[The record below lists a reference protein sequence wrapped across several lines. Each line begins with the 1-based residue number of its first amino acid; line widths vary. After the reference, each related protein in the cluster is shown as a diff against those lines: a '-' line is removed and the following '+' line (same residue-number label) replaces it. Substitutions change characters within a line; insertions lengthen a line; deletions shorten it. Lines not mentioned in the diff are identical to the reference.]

1 MTDLEVI
8 IGCEIIYIFYSTK
21 MSLNEVSN
29 RYYTINRL
37 METIAAR
44 MPISGDV
51 KVATTRVYENEFSN
65 SAVIVVIE
73 VNGTL
78 QSLTTLFEDNL
89 IKYLQIPKS
98 TPNNFDANKRG
109 HVVTIHP
116 NKKSFTKKDNTLVSY
131 YDYEVKPVSM

>member
-1 MTDLEVI
+1 
-8 IGCEIIYIFYSTK
+8 

-29 RYYTINRL
+29 RYYTINKL

-73 VNGTL
+73 VNGTM
-78 QSLTTLFEDNL
+78 QSLSTLFDDNL
-89 IKYLQIPKS
+89 IKYLQIPRS
-98 TPNNFDANKRG
+98 TPNNFDVTKHG

-116 NKKSFTKKDNTLVSY
+116 NKKSFTMKDNTLVSY
-131 YDYEVKPVSM
+131 CDYEVKPAPF

>member
-1 MTDLEVI
+1 
-8 IGCEIIYIFYSTK
+8 

-37 METIAAR
+37 MEIIAAR

-51 KVATTRVYENEFSN
+51 KVTTTRVYENEFSN
-65 SAVIVVIE
+65 SAVITGIQ

-78 QSLTTLFEDNL
+78 QAISAFFDDNL
-89 IKYLQIPKS
+89 IKYLQIPRS
-98 TPNNFDANKRG
+98 TPNNFNSSHNN

-116 NKKSFTKKDNTLVSY
+116 NKKTFTRKDNTLVSY
-131 YDYEVKPVSM
+131 YDYEVKPQ

>member
-1 MTDLEVI
+1 
-8 IGCEIIYIFYSTK
+8 

-29 RYYTINRL
+29 RYYSINRL

-44 MPISGDV
+44 MPIGGDV
-51 KVATTRVYENEFSN
+51 HVSTNRVYENEFSN
-65 SAVIVVIE
+65 SAVITSIQ

-78 QSLTTLFEDNL
+78 QSLSTLFEDNL
-89 IKYLQIPKS
+89 IKYLQIPRS

-116 NKKSFTKKDNTLVSY
+116 NKKSFTRKDNTLVSY
-131 YDYEVKPVSM
+131 YDFEVKPQ

>member
-1 MTDLEVI
+1 
-8 IGCEIIYIFYSTK
+8 

-78 QSLTTLFEDNL
+78 QSLSTFFDDNL
-89 IKYLQIPKS
+89 IKYLQIPRS
-98 TPNNFDANKRG
+98 IPNNFDVNKRG

-116 NKKSFTKKDNTLVSY
+116 NKKSFTRKDNTLVSY
-131 YDYEVKPVSM
+131 YDFEVKPVSN

>member
-1 MTDLEVI
+1 
-8 IGCEIIYIFYSTK
+8 

-29 RYYTINRL
+29 RYFTINKL

-65 SAVIVVIE
+65 SAVITGIQ

-78 QSLTTLFEDNL
+78 QSLSTLFEDNL
-89 IKYLQIPKS
+89 IKYLQIPRS

-109 HVVTIHP
+109 HMVTIHP
-116 NKKSFTKKDNTLVSY
+116 NKRSFTRKDNTLVSY

>member
-1 MTDLEVI
+1 
-8 IGCEIIYIFYSTK
+8 

-37 METIAAR
+37 METIAAK

-73 VNGTL
+73 VNDTM
-78 QSLTTLFEDNL
+78 QSLSTLFEDNL
-89 IKYLQIPKS
+89 IKYIQIPKS
-98 TPNNFDANKRG
+98 TPYNFDVTKRG
-109 HVVTIHP
+109 HMVTIHP
-116 NKKSFTKKDNTLVSY
+116 NKRSFTRKDNTLVSY
-131 YDYEVKPVSM
+131 YDYEVKPISM